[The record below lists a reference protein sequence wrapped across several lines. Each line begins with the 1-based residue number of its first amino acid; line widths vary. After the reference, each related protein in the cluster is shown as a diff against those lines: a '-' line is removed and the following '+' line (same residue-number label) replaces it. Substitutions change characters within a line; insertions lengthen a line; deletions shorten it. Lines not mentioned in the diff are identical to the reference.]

1 MPEKRAKTPKPE
13 KRREAAET
21 EIEKEAHE
29 LAKEEAQEKA
39 EEEAPTP
46 PEEEEIGAAE
56 EEIGEAAEEIQAEEA
71 AEELVEE
78 IEKEAP
84 PIPELVEEMEKEE
97 LKEAKKPPAG
107 EKKKKVKK
115 LLPKTE
121 LPPPEIKIKEKK
133 EREEKKE
140 EKIPKRRIRAMA
152 KEARVAAPIPETA
165 IKKTTIPIIT
175 PEETPP
181 QPLQQI
187 PPTPP
192 EEIPPPT
199 EAKEK
204 PPAPKPET
212 APPTPPREHLVW
224 AIAHIYSSYN
234 NCMVHVTDIT
244 GAQTYSRGSGGM
256 FVDAGR
262 LEPTPYAAGRSASY
276 AMEIAKERGVN
287 AVHIKVRAPGGGRAK
302 TPGPGTQAAIRAI
315 ARSGVRIGRIED
327 VTPSAHDGTRK
338 PGGRRGRRV

>member
-1 MPEKRAKTPKPE
+1 MPQKRTKTPRPE

-21 EIEKEAHE
+21 QIEKEAHE

-39 EEEAPTP
+39 KEKAPTP
-46 PEEEEIGAAE
+46 PEEEEE

-107 EKKKKVKK
+107 EKIKKVKK

-140 EKIPKRRIRAMA
+140 EKVPKRRIRAMA

-175 PEETPP
+175 PEETPT

-204 PPAPKPET
+204 PPAPKREA

-244 GAQTYSRGSGGM
+244 GAQTYARGSGGM